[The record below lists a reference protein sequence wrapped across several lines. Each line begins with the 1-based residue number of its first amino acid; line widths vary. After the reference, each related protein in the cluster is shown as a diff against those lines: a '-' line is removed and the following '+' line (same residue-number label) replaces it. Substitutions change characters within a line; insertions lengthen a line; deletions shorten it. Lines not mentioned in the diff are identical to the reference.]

1 MSQFENVDLVNKNI
15 LQNIGMQTQGFYYAN
30 KYVTNNIVERTT
42 IDKML
47 KLGHGILSEKWGNVV
62 KSEIQWRGFLKFT

>member
-1 MSQFENVDLVNKNI
+1 
-15 LQNIGMQTQGFYYAN
+15 
-30 KYVTNNIVERTT
+30 
-42 IDKML
+42 ML